1 MRRVLFTLLLLVF
14 GAKAQ
19 AENKSDLFEKE
30 QLLKQIH
37 KLDFDYKSYKSKF
50 DKVNIEIISKTKYYT
65 LEDCITTAIQ
75 NNPIIQA
82 ALLDIR
88 SQEKALLSARLS
100 WAPQFGFNSD
110 PAIGRYWDRTIYT
123 PLSPGTDKY
132 PQYTVNEF
140 SNNTISSMNT
150 SLSWF
155 FLDIPRDKQ
164 IAEQMDVL
172 KQYKS
177 LYNVAVRDLIQQV
190 QINYAS
196 LQSSLVALQKY
207 EDIISASSKA
217 VNALDKQYQYKFV
230 SLADISTAR
239 TQQFNLI
246 SNYLEVYASITGYS
260 SSLAGLLGIDK
271 DTLILPSENIAKP
284 NDWPISLNE
293 SILMSKNNNDQ
304 YKSLLAQAQS
314 LQSKA
319 EGLKLSYLPRLY
331 MGVYGTFQYNRGYID
346 ANEQPSL
353 RQLNNNSATY
363 WTSTAGIG
371 LTMNFDGGQSIAAGQ
386 QAEYA
391 GKSVQQQ
398 ALGSQID
405 YVTRVK
411 SAYQDLQTNKLRVEA
426 SEQAVKQSENVA
438 LVLKTIAT
446 MGIADTVQQVQSIDL
461 YGNAVI
467 GYATALRQAKIAEIN
482 LYRYTSTLPEQIE
495 RLSVVG
501 LHN

>member
-1 MRRVLFTLLLLVF
+1 
-14 GAKAQ
+14 
-19 AENKSDLFEKE
+19 
-30 QLLKQIH
+30 
-37 KLDFDYKSYKSKF
+37 
-50 DKVNIEIISKTKYYT
+50 
-65 LEDCITTAIQ
+65 
-75 NNPIIQA
+75 
-82 ALLDIR
+82 
-88 SQEKALLSARLS
+88 
-100 WAPQFGFNSD
+100 
-110 PAIGRYWDRTIYT
+110 
-123 PLSPGTDKY
+123 
-132 PQYTVNEF
+132 
-140 SNNTISSMNT
+140 
-150 SLSWF
+150 
-155 FLDIPRDKQ
+155 
-164 IAEQMDVL
+164 
-172 KQYKS
+172 
-177 LYNVAVRDLIQQV
+177 
-190 QINYAS
+190 
-196 LQSSLVALQKY
+196 LQKY
-207 EDIISASSKA
+207 EDIITASSKA

-260 SSLAGLLGIDK
+260 SSLAGLLGIDR

-319 EGLKLSYLPRLY
+319 EGLKLNYLPRLY
-331 MGVYGTFQYNRGYID
+331 MGVYGSFQYNRGYID

-363 WTSTAGIG
+363 WSSTAGIG

-482 LYRYTSTLPEQIE
+482 LYRYTSTLPEQVE
-495 RLSVVG
+495 KLSVVS